1 MIYAGWTENLYKSN
15 KKTPCYYYKGLK
27 MLQI

>member
-1 MIYAGWTENLYKSN
+1 MLFYAGWTENLYKSN

-27 MLQI
+27 ML

>member
-1 MIYAGWTENLYKSN
+1 MMIYAGWTENLYKSN

-27 MLQI
+27 ML